1 MKCGYVALWCLC
13 GLASVNGCKLGPKE
27 VPIFSAP
34 AAIFTIDHY
43 SGSPISGPTT
53 QPVSAS
59 PDAISVSVELL
70 AVEQPPVD
78 AGRPLASEARWL
90 LATRGDQPVLPS
102 GKLSKSARLLAATPT
117 DLKMGRAASFG
128 KAIGAL
134 PAGATAAVILDVPTA
149 DFPARRFELMLHRP
163 PSAGALLQIAVGF
176 RDRYQ
181 PPRPIEPTDEPTT
194 RPATAPTKAPAKA
207 VEEVLPPLP
216 PTELIR
222 ELVVFERPYTATPD
236 AFSILVPIA
245 FEGSE
250 AKGVLAHVRIV
261 PAGEEPLH
269 DQALASAMA
278 QIGRSITRATSRPSL
293 LAVGPGAGSAF
304 DIAVQT
310 LRDPKHRRSA
320 MAFLASQCRAPL
332 CEDVALAGEDDVLA
346 ALAEKLLAR
355 IPVPVGA
362 MTSDALGWVL
372 DSTTFTFL
380 GELLSAAKLPPE
392 LAAVLVSHT
401 GEVGRSPG
409 SVEEVSKALG
419 QRSAFEA
426 RIAAENLIF
435 LEDNAPSSRVRAF
448 DWLAARKLAPPG
460 YDPLAPPR
468 QRRAAL
474 EKAMNAAL
482 APTTAPAT
490 RQGGQP

>member
-1 MKCGYVALWCLC
+1 M
-13 GLASVNGCKLGPKE
+13 
-27 VPIFSAP
+27 
-34 AAIFTIDHY
+34 
-43 SGSPISGPTT
+43 
-53 QPVSAS
+53 
-59 PDAISVSVELL
+59 
-70 AVEQPPVD
+70 
-78 AGRPLASEARWL
+78 
-90 LATRGDQPVLPS
+90 
-102 GKLSKSARLLAATPT
+102 
-117 DLKMGRAASFG
+117 
-128 KAIGAL
+128 
-134 PAGATAAVILDVPTA
+134 
-149 DFPARRFELMLHRP
+149 
-163 PSAGALLQIAVGF
+163 
-176 RDRYQ
+176 
-181 PPRPIEPTDEPTT
+181 
-194 RPATAPTKAPAKA
+194 
-207 VEEVLPPLP
+207 
-216 PTELIR
+216 
-222 ELVVFERPYTATPD
+222 VVFERPYTATPD
-236 AFSILVPIA
+236 AFSVLVPIA
-245 FEGSE
+245 FENSD
-250 AKGVLAHVRIV
+250 AKGVLANIRIM

-278 QIGRSITRATSRPSL
+278 QIARSIALETNRPRI

-346 ALAEKLLAR
+346 SLTEKLLAR
-355 IPVPVGA
+355 IPMPVGA
-362 MTSDALGWVL
+362 MTPDALGWVL

-380 GELLSAAKLPPE
+380 GELLSGAKLPPE
-392 LAAVLVSHT
+392 LTAVLVSHT

-419 QRSAFEA
+419 QRSSFEA

-482 APTTAPAT
+482 APTTSPTT